1 MYSYFQAVFNFQNTK
16 LDKFNFKLIIMKNLS
31 VILFLMCVPFLISCG
46 GSDDD
51 IGPNPIKGKVTTED
65 LIDMYTGEKRGSSEL
80 TRSAG
85 QISFKVETSNL
96 IPGHVYQI
104 VCSIF
109 NKPENC
115 TGPCDFNDNQLNVE
129 VVGFVIAGKT
139 VNSTSAT
146 FEGTLEENDINTYNF
161 NSTTSNGWGGLQNAL
176 TATIRLDVRS
186 QGPAQ
191 NSLIAAQT
199 NNWGGGCSYS
209 NWLPTDSG
217 SRVPE
222 EIGECAFIQLS
233 SHVAP

>member
-1 MYSYFQAVFNFQNTK
+1 
-16 LDKFNFKLIIMKNLS
+16 MKNLN
-31 VILFLMCVPFLISCG
+31 VFLFLMCVPFLISCG

-51 IGPNPIKGKVTTED
+51 DIIDPTDPKFTTED
-65 LIDMYTGEKRGSSEL
+65 LIDLYTDEIRGTSKL

-85 QISFKVETSNL
+85 QISFKIETSNL
-96 IPGHVYQI
+96 MPGHVYQI
-104 VCSIF
+104 VCSVY

-115 TGPCDFNDNQLNVE
+115 TGPCDFNDSEPNVE
-129 VVGFVIAGKT
+129 VVGFVMAGKT

-146 FEGTLEENDINTYNF
+146 FEGTLKENDITSYSF
-161 NSTTSNGWGGLQNAL
+161 LSTISNGYGGLQNAL
-176 TATIRLDVRS
+176 TATIGLAVRS

-191 NSLIAAQT
+191 NGLTNAQA

-209 NWLPTDSG
+209 NWDPTDSG

-233 SHVAP
+233 THDAP

>member
-1 MYSYFQAVFNFQNTK
+1 
-16 LDKFNFKLIIMKNLS
+16 MKNLS
-31 VILFLMCVPFLISCG
+31 VILFLMCVPFLISCD
-46 GSDDD
+46 GSDSDD
-51 IGPNPIKGKVTTED
+51 VVITNPDPIVTTEE
-65 LIDMYTGEKRGSSEL
+65 LIDFYTGEKRGSSEL

-85 QISFKVETSNL
+85 QISFEIETSNL

-104 VCSIF
+104 VCSVF

-115 TGPCDFNDNQLNVE
+115 TGPCDFNDNDNVE
-129 VVGFVIAGKT
+129 VVGFVMAGKT
-139 VNSTSAT
+139 VNSSSAT
-146 FEGTLEENDINTYNF
+146 FEGTLKESDINSYNF
-161 NSTTSNGWGGLQNAL
+161 NSTISNGWGGLQNAM

-191 NSLIAAQT
+191 NGLMDEQA

-209 NWLPTDSG
+209 NWDPRDSG

-233 SHVAP
+233 SHVTP